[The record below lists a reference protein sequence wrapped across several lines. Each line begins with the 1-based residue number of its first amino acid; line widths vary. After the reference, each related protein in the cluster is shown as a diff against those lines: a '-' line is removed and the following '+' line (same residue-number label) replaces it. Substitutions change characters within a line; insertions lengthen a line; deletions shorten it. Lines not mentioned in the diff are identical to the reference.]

1 MHLDNFDL
9 NLLVGIEALM
19 RRKSVTAA
27 AKELHITQSAMSSA
41 LKRARRHFA
50 DEILYYDGQH
60 MVPTPFGRDLQLLV
74 PEMIASLRALSRMRA
89 EGAIERVERQF
100 TIIASDYV
108 AAVYIAAL
116 SRQLARVAPQVSL
129 AVLPFT
135 QESLRRFH
143 AGRIDFLIAPK
154 SATIEGEADL
164 LFEDGFRCVLWRDNP
179 VLSAGLTAEAYL
191 SASHILTSF
200 FLEEG
205 KSHFERWLA
214 DIGPSVRIVA
224 ALPSFVMLPHYVSG
238 TNRVATIHHRLEPH
252 FAAHNDLVFVDT
264 PLPVPPL
271 QEYLVTNPI
280 QRHDTEAMLLRG
292 IMHEVAAKLPPHP
305 AG

>member
-9 NLLVGIEALM
+9 NLLVGIDALM
-19 RRKSVTAA
+19 RHKSVTAA
-27 AKELHITQSAMSSA
+27 AQELHITQSAMSSA

-60 MVPTPFGRDLQLLV
+60 MVPTPFGRDLQALV

-89 EGAIERVERQF
+89 QGAIERVERQF

-116 SRQLARVAPQVSL
+116 SRQLARVAPGLSL

-135 QESLRRFH
+135 QEALRRFH
-143 AGRIDFLIAPK
+143 AGSIDFLIAPK

-179 VLSAGLTAEAYL
+179 ALSAGLTADAYL
-191 SASHILTSF
+191 SASHILTNF

-214 DIGPSVRIVA
+214 DNGHSVRIVA
-224 ALPSFVMLPHYVSG
+224 SLPSFVLLPHYVSG
-238 TNRVATIHHRLEPH
+238 TTRVATIHQRLEPH
-252 FAAHNDLVFVDT
+252 FEAHKDLVFVDT

-271 QEYLVTNPI
+271 QEYLVTNRI
-280 QRHDTEAMLLRG
+280 QRHDTEAMLLRS
-292 IMHEVAAKLPPHP
+292 IMHEVAAELPPRTVN
-305 AG
+305 